1 MTAHPYSITLTD
13 AERKELADILA
24 TPGINEKLTRRAHVL
39 KLLDDG
45 LSAPDIVRY
54 LQISRSTVYSIS
66 QRFRASNLRGAL
78 YDGRRSGT
86 PKRIP
91 AAAFAWIESVMKE
104 PPRKL
109 GVDADRWTMT
119 ALQTYVRAHGS
130 EQGFPEVSKISRSY
144 LWRILSERRLPQS
157 EEDEAKS
164 LMNRDRQ
171 ETRLFIWR
179 DVELAIV
186 CRNGRWRPLFRKG
199 LVNPASPTGFDVL
212 PNSASLPLPEGA
224 ETVSFITAFEF
235 ETGKI
240 RGIVGNSR
248 NDADMIA
255 FLKHLDEKM
264 PQGVMI
270 ELMNESGPYR
280 LGPAVYKHLFSRLGR
295 FSIVEKRRYDGL
307 LRTTMRAVG
316 RLLWSLHLDDVEA
329 ATREE
334 LIPKLFEAVK
344 AFRIGDHIEPDR

>member
-1 MTAHPYSITLTD
+1 M
-13 AERKELADILA
+13 
-24 TPGINEKLTRRAHVL
+24 
-39 KLLDDG
+39 
-45 LSAPDIVRY
+45 
-54 LQISRSTVYSIS
+54 
-66 QRFRASNLRGAL
+66 
-78 YDGRRSGT
+78 
-86 PKRIP
+86 KR
-91 AAAFAWIESVMKE
+91 
-104 PPRKL
+104 
-109 GVDADRWTMT
+109 
-119 ALQTYVRAHGS
+119 
-130 EQGFPEVSKISRSY
+130 
-144 LWRILSERRLPQS
+144 
-157 EEDEAKS
+157 
-164 LMNRDRQ
+164 
-171 ETRLFIWR
+171 ETRETMIVLWR
-179 DVELAIV
+179 DVELAVV
-186 CRNGRWRPLFRKG
+186 CKNGRWRPLFRKG

-212 PNSASLPLPEGA
+212 PNSASLPLPDGA

-255 FLKHLDEKM
+255 FLKHLDEKL

-344 AFRIGDHIEPDR
+344 AFRI